1 MNRLL
6 STPVLFA
13 AYTLFSVS
21 GMVLFKHA
29 TPKLKLAL
37 AAGESWI
44 GPGALVLSGAGM
56 YVLGFLLWLVILSR
70 EPLTVA
76 YPIAVGLTM
85 VFSAVLAVV
94 VLREQISWT
103 MALGAL
109 LVLAGI
115 TLLARS
121 S

>member
-1 MNRLL
+1 MNKIL
-6 STPVLFA
+6 STPVMFA

-29 TPKLKLAL
+29 APKLKVAL
-37 AAGESWI
+37 AAGEAYLA
-44 GPGALVLSGAGM
+44 PAALVCTGAGM

-94 VLREQISWT
+94 VLKEHISWT

-109 LVLAGI
+109 LVLLGI

>member
-1 MNRLL
+1 ML
-6 STPVLFA
+6 STPALFV

-21 GMVLFKHA
+21 GMVLFKYA
-29 TPKLKLAL
+29 APKLKAAL
-37 AAGESWI
+37 AAGEAYL
-44 GPGALVLSGAGM
+44 GPGSLVLTGASM

-85 VFSAVLAVV
+85 LFSAVLAVV
-94 VLREQISWT
+94 VLREQVSWM

-115 TLLARS
+115 TLLAKS